1 MPIHAPTEDSTITEI
16 LKWFSRPS
24 VPHSDASLQTLKRVN
39 AIIADFTRTVIVACI
54 ASVGARPLLLTGG
67 GDGTPIIFRH
77 NVAEKMCDATVL
89 RRGCGSAEFYCRYV
103 AAGVWGPD
111 GRMHYNIDIS
121 EPTPMS
127 FGKSAMAEVTI
138 PTRLTKTTPISNG
151 KNNSKTGSFR
161 KSFAAS

>member
-1 MPIHAPTEDSTITEI
+1 M
-16 LKWFSRPS
+16 
-24 VPHSDASLQTLKRVN
+24 N
-39 AIIADFTRTVIVACI
+39 AIIANFTQTVIIACI
-54 ASVGARPLLLTGG
+54 TNVGARPLLLTN
-67 GDGTPIIFRH
+67 DSNKTPIMFHH
-77 NVAEKMCDATVL
+77 NVSEKMCDATVL

-127 FGKSAMAEVTI
+127 FGKSALAEVTI